1 MELKEAWKLVFSIID
16 DAIVDHQIK
25 LYNLD
30 SEHPV
35 EDSLTRYKQAVEMLE
50 EVYQADMQVT

>member
-50 EVYQADMQVT
+50 EVYQADM